1 MKNIPEKIYLQVDA
15 DGETP
20 DEFNELA
27 VSWCSN
33 KVHDN
38 DIEYLLTNAVKQ
50 EGACGK
56 CEMLG
61 DAAPCDE
68 CFYKIL
74 HTPTPHPQE
83 AALPAAEGITII
95 HKGIDFANTLN
106 TDSEAYKLGAGY
118 GYSCGYTDAVNPQP
132 TTHNPQPTDIKKI
145 TVEGILKSKLT
156 QQAMIAN
163 NPDYTFEKVIEAMI
177 EIAGT
182 SFTAGYHYGIDE
194 TNPDKK
200 EYLKSIK

>member
-1 MKNIPEKIYLQVDA
+1 MKNVPEKIYLQVDA

-50 EGACGK
+50 EG
-56 CEMLG
+56 
-61 DAAPCDE
+61 
-68 CFYKIL
+68 
-74 HTPTPHPQE
+74 
-83 AALPAAEGITII
+83 
-95 HKGIDFANTLN
+95 GIDIDIIKFI
-106 TDSEAYKLGAGY
+106 EWVGEE
-118 GYSCGYTDAVNPQP
+118 VNPFVMYDGKWIQAAGNSTSW
-132 TTHNPQPTDIKKI
+132 TTLELIKLFMSEKLIADKKMSSHLELHNPSPPTDIKKI

-200 EYLKSIK
+200 AYLKTITNAKD